1 MKNINKMCSF
11 YVNEWHLTVMM
22 LPYINKEIQKKEDV
36 KIISEEN
43 LEIHIQSVLERINIK
58 NEEKEKIKQIDW
70 KETKDIKNKINN
82 IKENTNLIIVGNK
95 EYIEKANKLIEQ
107 NVKKQEIKIIN
118 CYEVMQFNN
127 NIEEILKT
135 HDKVLNTAGS
145 RDIEEVFEGYGKKE
159 VI

>member
-43 LEIHIQSVLERINIK
+43 LETHIQSVLERINIK

-107 NVKKQEIKIIN
+107 NVKKHEIKIIN